1 MTDHTLDAS
10 VIVDLNGNLRQNAA
24 QYQNA
29 LGAMSRNGSKH
40 LSVLQRTTARLDRTM
55 NRLGNR
61 WVALASGGAM
71 VAAGRNTI
79 KLEDRFERLGIQANR
94 SSKEMDSLKQ
104 EIFDIANQSNIR
116 IDMGEL
122 TGAVE
127 EIIEKTG
134 DLDFARNNIENL
146 AMTIS
151 ATAAEGKSIGG
162 IAAEFQKMG
171 IIDPKGV
178 REALDI
184 LITQGKEGAFTLQ
197 NLAAL
202 GPRVVTAYTATGRTG
217 LGAIREM
224 GAALQVIRQ
233 ATGNSEQAATS
244 FEALMRVLSK
254 ADKVKALRKGGIQ
267 VFEPEQLKKGKEVL
281 RPINELMVEIIKAAG
296 GKGTILDSVIGDSE
310 ALRAFKA
317 AISEFNVSGDIKS
330 LDRFMSLQ
338 ADGSNLFND
347 SARAANT
354 TAAAIRSMA
363 TAGQAF
369 ADSELDSLIENIGD
383 AIGELDHANLLQ
395 AMETAKDLAIAIGAV
410 IVGYKGMR
418 LAKGLAESGKRL
430 GNGPG
435 GALGDVASMA
445 APIPVFVV
453 NNLPGAAGVGGGG
466 KAKGGAAA
474 PGKVGKIAKVGSL
487 AMRTGAAGIGV
498 AGAGALGYGLG
509 SMINKMVEGS
519 AFYDWVGATAA
530 RIMALGSNEAA
541 EAVRLNGD
549 KHSVYGGTGWAND
562 EGKEAT
568 RVELELGAEASR
580 LLNAKV
586 VHKAGTDVDVSG
598 SMGAR

>member
-71 VAAGRNTI
+71 VAAGKKVLDFDATLTRMQTGARLTDEQADKLKNT
-79 KLEDRFERLGIQANR
+79 LQ
-94 SSKEMDSLKQ
+94 SV
-104 EIFDIANQSNIR
+104 ANQRDIR
-116 IDMGEL
+116 IPIDDL
-122 TGAVE
+122 TGAVAQFLD
-127 EIIEKTG
+127 KTG
-134 DLDFARNNIENL
+134 DVEYAIDNIRNFGLMMQGLGVESKSAGELMAQFWEDQIESPQAVTGVMDRLFAQFSRGSVPVKDIADVSAELFSTVLSRGPKAITDIGALAQVFAKTAGNANKAQTALVGTVRALDSAQAAPKIDRALVSRGL
-146 AMTIS
+146 API
-151 ATAAEGKSIGG
+151 
-162 IAAEFQKMG
+162 
-171 IIDPKGV
+171 
-178 REALDI
+178 REASGLIRPLPQLLLDI
-184 LITQGKEGAFTLQ
+184 TKVANNSVPVLSTIFDTEAMNGLKSLLNPTNKQLLMEMVDGAIEQ
-197 NLAAL
+197 NLTL
-202 GPRVVTAYTATGRTG
+202 
-217 LGAIREM
+217 
-224 GAALQVIRQ
+224 
-233 ATGNSEQAATS
+233 NSSAKNAAT
-244 FEALMRVLSK
+244 
-254 ADKVKALRKGGIQ
+254 
-267 VFEPEQLKKGKEVL
+267 
-281 RPINELMVEIIKAAG
+281 
-296 GKGTILDSVIGDSE
+296 
-310 ALRAFKA
+310 
-317 AISEFNVSGDIKS
+317 
-330 LDRFMSLQ
+330 
-338 ADGSNLFND
+338 
-347 SARAANT
+347 ARAA
-354 TAAAIRSMA
+354 
-363 TAGQAF
+363 
-369 ADSELDSLIENIGD
+369 LDSLANAGRRFADLNLSEPIQDLADTINTLND
-383 AIGELDHANLLQ
+383 AQLVS

-430 GNGPG
+430 GKGPG

-453 NNLPGAAGVGGGG
+453 NNLPGAAGGIGGGG
-466 KAKGGAAA
+466 KAKGGVAA

-487 AMRTGAAGIGV
+487 AMRTGGAGIGV

-530 RIMALGSNEAA
+530 RIMALGSDEAA